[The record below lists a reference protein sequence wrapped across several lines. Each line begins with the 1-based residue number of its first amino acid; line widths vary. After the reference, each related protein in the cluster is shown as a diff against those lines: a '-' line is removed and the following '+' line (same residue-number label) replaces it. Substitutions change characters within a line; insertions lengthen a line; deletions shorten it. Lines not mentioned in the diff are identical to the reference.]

1 MHCVVGATNLVVS
14 LGEHSIAGNIETIS
28 PQTIKV
34 ESVIK
39 RSDYTETDVN
49 NDIAILRLSQV
60 IRIQDYNTKICQI
73 QL

>member
-14 LGEHSIAGNIETIS
+14 LGEHNIAGNIETIS

-60 IRIQDYNTKICQI
+60 SFINYN
-73 QL
+73 L

>member
-14 LGEHSIAGNIETIS
+14 LGEHNIAGNIETVS

-60 IRIQDYNTKICQI
+60 NFINN
-73 QL
+73 L

>member
-1 MHCVVGATNLVVS
+1 MSNFDVALPLEQLFDQRLLFMQRLQERLSSVEDCLAK
-14 LGEHSIAGNIETIS
+14 A
-28 PQTIKV
+28 PTIKV

-60 IRIQDYNTKICQI
+60 IRIQS
-73 QL
+73 